1 MPRPIQVATQ
11 SEALLAE
18 LHTEV
23 VAAPGPAAALDL
35 CIERAVL
42 GVFFT
47 GVKLTNGM
55 GGLCA
60 TPIKSVPEAVCCP
73 SSAMA
78 MPVPGKIGGRNAV
91 QLLQNLYRPQDLR
104 RARVQHRVLGQPGVA
119 GDGLLQSASCSA
131 TACQDVTPV
140 SKRRASVRR
149 PAARPTAVCITR
161 SRRRRLCSPTA
172 DQARN
177 SLQMGSASR
186 LWTLASRRSTPNATT
201 AAHHATQPKAAAA
214 ERSRGQAA

>member
-23 VAAPGPAAALDL
+23 VAAPGPAAAEDL

-119 GDGLLQSASCSA
+119 GDGG
-131 TACQDVTPV
+131 
-140 SKRRASVRR
+140 
-149 PAARPTAVCITR
+149 PAR
-161 SRRRRLCSPTA
+161 
-172 DQARN
+172 
-177 SLQMGSASR
+177 
-186 LWTLASRRSTPNATT
+186 
-201 AAHHATQPKAAAA
+201 
-214 ERSRGQAA
+214 